1 MVVKK
6 FIALIFAVLSGGYLL
21 LGPIPD
27 PLPFL
32 DEGMALLVF
41 VKSLAVLGVDLSRF
55 LSYGGKKARPAG
67 KKDGRVI
74 DV

>member
-1 MVVKK
+1 MKK
-6 FIALIFAVLSGGYLL
+6 FIALIFALVSGVYLL

-41 VKSLAVLGVDLSRF
+41 VKSMAVLGIDLSRF
-55 LSYGGKKARPAG
+55 LPFAG
-67 KKDGRVI
+67 KKSKPDGKKEGTVI

>member
-1 MVVKK
+1 MKK
-6 FIALIFAVLSGGYLL
+6 FIALIFAVLSGGYLV

-41 VKSLAVLGVDLSRF
+41 VKSMAVLGIDLSRF
-55 LSYGGKKARPAG
+55 LPFAG
-67 KKDGRVI
+67 KKSKPDGKKEGEVI